1 MAGLKVYIIEDD
13 RITLSQISYFLSK
26 RGIVISGHSETGENA
41 LKEIPLIK
49 PDVILCDIYLKGE
62 LDGIQ
67 TSEKLAEIYPSPVLF
82 MTANDDQALLERS
95 IHARPYGFLKKPL
108 RFDALVNTIQLSFEK
123 FLTENLLKEKEKYFQ
138 TILGGISDLSLF
150 TLDTDLNISS
160 WNDTAVRMYQYYA
173 SETIG
178 NPFSMLFHTQS
189 DFPLSKENQS
199 VEFQDRKLHKR
210 KDGSSFYAEFRIT
223 ALNSG
228 ENPGD
233 DYSVL
238 IQNVHSKVILE
249 QEKEEH
255 RIRLEKYSQELEERV
270 RERTAELK
278 GLNDSLKNE
287 IELNKSFQ
295 NIILKNQKNLLEAQ
309 KLAHIGDWE
318 IYFGSEELILS
329 PEVFSVLEISEN
341 AVTQNEFL
349 EIIYGKI
356 SEGSILEHLN
366 QRLLNENEISY
377 DREYQISDRTKYLQ
391 IKIKPIFEEKK
402 LTGILGT
409 LHDET
414 ERILHSKEI
423 NKALEKE
430 KELNRLKNRFVS
442 MISHEFRTPLTVI
455 LTNIQLMEKFGDNYS
470 EKDKEIRYSRIYSS
484 FKRVN
489 DLLEDVLQAG
499 KLQEGK
505 FALKRE
511 EIQLSEFIRTNV
523 DLVNEEE
530 RISVLMNIDEKPSIH
545 TDRKL
550 LAHIITNLL
559 SNALKYSPKESPVE
573 LKVISQAGELT
584 VEVKDKGIG
593 IPKDDL
599 EKVFEIFHRAG
610 NADSYKGTGL
620 GLSLVKEYT
629 NLLGGEILVQSEE
642 NRGSVF
648 TFRIVWEKTTE

>member
-1 MAGLKVYIIEDD
+1 E
-13 RITLSQISYFLSK
+13 
-26 RGIVISGHSETGENA
+26 
-41 LKEIPLIK
+41 
-49 PDVILCDIYLKGE
+49 
-62 LDGIQ
+62 
-67 TSEKLAEIYPSPVLF
+67 
-82 MTANDDQALLERS
+82 
-95 IHARPYGFLKKPL
+95 
-108 RFDALVNTIQLSFEK
+108 
-123 FLTENLLKEKEKYFQ
+123 
-138 TILGGISDLSLF
+138 
-150 TLDTDLNISS
+150 
-160 WNDTAVRMYQYYA
+160 
-173 SETIG
+173 
-178 NPFSMLFHTQS
+178 
-189 DFPLSKENQS
+189 
-199 VEFQDRKLHKR
+199 
-210 KDGSSFYAEFRIT
+210 FYAEFRIT
-223 ALNSG
+223 ALNSIDS
-228 ENPGD
+228 PDD

-238 IQNVHSKVILE
+238 IQNVHSRVILE

-287 IELNKSFQ
+287 IELNRSFQ

-318 IYFGSEELILS
+318 IYFGAEELKLS

-341 AVTQNEFL
+341 SVTQNEFL
-349 EIIYGKI
+349 EIIYGRN
-356 SEGSILEHLN
+356 SEGDILEHLN
-366 QRLLNENEISY
+366 HRLLNENEISY
-377 DREYQISDRTKYLQ
+377 EREYQISGRIKYLQ
-391 IKIKPIFEEKK
+391 IKIKPIFEEKR

-455 LTNIQLMEKFGDNYS
+455 LTNVQLMEKFGSNYS

-505 FALKRE
+505 FSLKKE
-511 EIQLSEFIRTNV
+511 EIQLSEFIRTNA

-530 RISVLMNIDEKPSIH
+530 RISVNVNIDEKPTVF

-550 LAHIITNLL
+550 LAHIVTNLL

-573 LKVISQAGELT
+573 FNVISSQSELK
-584 VEVKDKGIG
+584 VEVKDRGIG

-629 NLLGGEILVQSEE
+629 NLLGGEIQVQSEE
-642 NRGSVF
+642 NQGSVF
-648 TFRIVWEKTTE
+648 TLRIVWEKQSE

>member
-49 PDVILCDIYLKGE
+49 PDVILCDIYLKGD

-67 TSEKLAEIYPSPVLF
+67 TSERLAEIYPSPVLF

-138 TILGGISDLSLF
+138 TILSGISDLSLF
-150 TLDTDLNISS
+150 TLNKELKISS
-160 WNDTAVRMYQYYA
+160 WNDTAVRMYEYSA

-178 NPFSMLFHTQS
+178 NPFSMLFYRQS
-189 DFPLSKENQS
+189 DLTLSAEDIFN
-199 VEFQDRKLHKR
+199 EFQDRKLHRK
-210 KDGSSFYAEFRIT
+210 KDGSEFYAEFRIT
-223 ALNSG
+223 ALNSIDS
-228 ENPGD
+228 PDD

-238 IQNVHSKVILE
+238 IQNVHSRVILE

-287 IELNKSFQ
+287 IELNRSFQ

-318 IYFGSEELILS
+318 IYFGAEELKLS

-341 AVTQNEFL
+341 SVTQNEFL
-349 EIIYGKI
+349 EIIYGRN
-356 SEGSILEHLN
+356 SEGDILEHLN
-366 QRLLNENEISY
+366 HRLLNENEISY
-377 DREYQISDRTKYLQ
+377 EREYQISGRIKYLQ
-391 IKIKPIFEEKK
+391 IKIKPIFEEKR

-455 LTNIQLMEKFGDNYS
+455 LTNVQLM
-470 EKDKEIRYSRIYSS
+470 
-484 FKRVN
+484 
-489 DLLEDVLQAG
+489 
-499 KLQEGK
+499 
-505 FALKRE
+505 
-511 EIQLSEFIRTNV
+511 
-523 DLVNEEE
+523 
-530 RISVLMNIDEKPSIH
+530 
-545 TDRKL
+545 
-550 LAHIITNLL
+550 
-559 SNALKYSPKESPVE
+559 
-573 LKVISQAGELT
+573 
-584 VEVKDKGIG
+584 
-593 IPKDDL
+593 
-599 EKVFEIFHRAG
+599 
-610 NADSYKGTGL
+610 
-620 GLSLVKEYT
+620 
-629 NLLGGEILVQSEE
+629 
-642 NRGSVF
+642 
-648 TFRIVWEKTTE
+648 

>member
-49 PDVILCDIYLKGE
+49 PDVILCDIYLKGD

-67 TSEKLAEIYPSPVLF
+67 TSERLAEIYPSPVLF

-138 TILGGISDLSLF
+138 TILSGISDLSLF
-150 TLDTDLNISS
+150 TLNKELKISS
-160 WNDTAVRMYQYYA
+160 WNDTAVRMYEYSA

-178 NPFSMLFHTQS
+178 NPFSMLFYRQS
-189 DFPLSKENQS
+189 DLTLSAEDIFN
-199 VEFQDRKLHKR
+199 EFQDRKLHRK
-210 KDGSSFYAEFRIT
+210 KDGSEFYAEFRIT
-223 ALNSG
+223 ALNSIDS
-228 ENPGD
+228 PDD

-238 IQNVHSKVILE
+238 IQNVHSRVILE

-287 IELNKSFQ
+287 IELNRSFQ

-318 IYFGSEELILS
+318 IYFGAEELKLS

-341 AVTQNEFL
+341 SVTQNEFL
-349 EIIYGKI
+349 EIIYGRN
-356 SEGSILEHLN
+356 SEGDILEHLN
-366 QRLLNENEISY
+366 HRLLNENEISY
-377 DREYQISDRTKYLQ
+377 EREYQISGRIKYLQ
-391 IKIKPIFEEKK
+391 IKIKPIFEEKR

-455 LTNIQLMEKFGDNYS
+455 LTNVQLMEKFGSNYS

-505 FALKRE
+505 FSLKKE
-511 EIQLSEFIRTNV
+511 EIQLSEFIRTNA

-530 RISVLMNIDEKPSIH
+530 RISVNVNIDEKPTVF

-550 LAHIITNLL
+550 LAHIVTNLL

-573 LKVISQAGELT
+573 LNVISSQSELK
-584 VEVKDKGIG
+584 VEVKDRGIG

-629 NLLGGEILVQSEE
+629 NLLGGEIQVQSEE
-642 NRGSVF
+642 NQGSVF
-648 TFRIVWEKTTE
+648 TLRIVWEKQSE